1 VTTPA
6 KGAATWPRLS
16 RSAFSAAGTDEAMA
30 EHRQCFWLQSDREVG
45 RNGEPVS
52 PMRLAPAACAGF
64 RQRGV
69 SLTILELNIAKLLT
83 QRGWWCLSGCES
95 DHITWWVRSTPTGQW
110 RWPKFD
116 SVIHTSEARHGRF
129 QRERR

>member
-16 RSAFSAAGTDEAMA
+16 RLAFSAAGTDLATA
-30 EHRQCFWLQSDREVG
+30 EHRQCFWLQFDREVG
-45 RNGEPVS
+45 RNGETGLPD
-52 PMRLAPAACAGF
+52 APDARGACWIRRRAVG
-64 RQRGV
+64 
-69 SLTILELNIAKLLT
+69 LTILDLNLAKLLT
-83 QRGWWCLSGCES
+83 KRSLWCLSGCES
-95 DHITWWVRSTPTGQW
+95 DHITWWVRNTPTGQW

-116 SVIHTSEARHGRF
+116 SVVHTSEARHGRS